1 MPPRSDKGH
10 PEDWRLNIE
19 DHVKRIAIDHGATV
33 VGIGSRERLS
43 NAPPSADP
51 GYLLPSTR
59 SVISFAIPYDRD
71 SLRAYFSKKDWRT
84 FGDGQ
89 KSILKTLYGI
99 NDILVDILE
108 REGHEALGVD
118 TNCVYRPE
126 PGAEDTTDMTE
137 FLPDFSHQYGA
148 VAAGLG
154 RLGWSGNL
162 LIPGYGAAVLLGT
175 VLTSAVLETDPL
187 CEENPCDRCGFC
199 TAVCPVEMMDK
210 RRGVRAEIAPGIT
223 EEIAVRRPHTCCWIG
238 CGDYHGLSP
247 DGKWSNWSPYRVDD
261 PLPTDKRDL
270 DTELVNLRKAD
281 PESYTEPNPYT
292 DYRGVTFD
300 PDWNFS
306 ATCGNCANICWKDR
320 EDREENMRLVVD
332 TGVVVLN
339 ADGTRQA
346 THEETVMLETPYSMR
361 VAMAVSEYEKLKDA
375 VGEMPHFKG
384 YLPKDREVLEY
395 IYKNAS
401 KEIAADG
408 DQ

>member
-1 MPPRSDKGH
+1 MPPRRDKRH
-10 PEDWRLNIE
+10 SEDWRLNIE

-59 SVISFAIPYDRD
+59 SVISFAIPYDRE

-175 VLTSAVLETDPL
+175 VLTSAVLEADPL

-210 RRGVRAEIAPGIT
+210 RRSIRFFSDRDVSEDVIYNLVKTAGTAPSGAHKQPWTFVVVKDKAIKTAIREAAEKEERLSYSSRMSKEWLDNLAPLGTTWEKPFLEHAPYLIIVFKQQYGIDDGGNHVKHYYVS
-223 EEIAVRRPHTCCWIG
+223 ESVGIAVGILISAIHNAGLVTLTHTPSPMKFLGKILNRPKNET
-238 CGDYHGLSP
+238 
-247 DGKWSNWSPYRVDD
+247 
-261 PLPTDKRDL
+261 
-270 DTELVNLRKAD
+270 A
-281 PESYTEPNPYT
+281 
-292 DYRGVTFD
+292 F
-300 PDWNFS
+300 
-306 ATCGNCANICWKDR
+306 
-320 EDREENMRLVVD
+320 
-332 TGVVVLN
+332 VVLPV
-339 ADGTRQA
+339 GYPEKGA
-346 THEETVMLETPYSMR
+346 TVPDLQRKILGDIM
-361 VAMAVSEYEKLKDA
+361 VS
-375 VGEMPHFKG
+375 
-384 YLPKDREVLEY
+384 
-395 IYKNAS
+395 I
-401 KEIAADG
+401 
-408 DQ
+408 